1 MRLAQSSRQNIQK
14 SASSTTLLQRQTPRE
29 ENTSFLRRIYRA
41 LPLSERQRQV
51 IRRVVRLAKIGAN
64 GQSAW
69 SLFGR
74 SGAAKTNEAESQALA
89 TLKQRLSAF
98 PLFDDEDYLALHADV
113 RASGMD
119 PKTHFITHGVFE
131 QRALA
136 KPETIIARLS
146 AYSADLG
153 GTSFAVPQLTEAE
166 LARLRSQEIGV
177 FVHSR
182 GNFFMREIAELLL
195 ADLQALSLPA
205 TLRDERFNPAACPP
219 ISIFVAPH
227 EFFAQEEGTAWT
239 NRKLVARS
247 LLYPTEQFGTSWGT
261 FALPYLLTCR
271 GILESNPQ
279 NWRVFCATGVPSL
292 FYFPGFA
299 ESENGAAEEPPNHP
313 LLAGLPKAARAF
325 DPAAASWK
333 DRPLDILFIGAE
345 SPLREAFFAEHAA
358 FFAARPHC
366 LYYVRLGE
374 KPFAAENDDDPR
386 PALNRYL
393 ARRAKIILNLHQ
405 SPVPYFEWHRIVV
418 QGMWNGAVV
427 VSDKCLPHPIFRPGE
442 HYFESNAESIPEL
455 MRWILDT
462 PEGRREAM
470 RVQANA
476 LAALRGPA
484 SRPAMAARLADFL
497 LSFLLG
503 S

>member
-1 MRLAQSSRQNIQK
+1 
-14 SASSTTLLQRQTPRE
+14 LLQTQPPPE

-41 LPLSERQRQV
+41 LPLSERQRRV
-51 IRRVVRLAKIGAN
+51 IRRALHFASIGAN
-64 GQSAW
+64 GTTVW

-74 SGAAKTNEAESQALA
+74 LGAAKMDEAESQALA
-89 TLKQRLSAF
+89 TLKQRLAAF
-98 PLFDDEDYLALHADV
+98 PLFDAEDYAALHADV

-119 PKTHFITHGVFE
+119 PKTHFLTHGVFE
-131 QRALA
+131 QRAFA
-136 KPETIIARLS
+136 KPETITARL
-146 AYSADLG
+146 AAFSADLDAALFPEP
-153 GTSFAVPQLTEAE
+153 TLTEAK

-195 ADLQALSLPA
+195 ADLRALSLPA
-205 TLRDERFNPAACPP
+205 TLRDERSNPAASPP
-219 ISIFVAPH
+219 ISIFVGPH
-227 EFFAQEEGTAWT
+227 EFFAWEKDTAWT
-239 NRKLVARS
+239 NRKLIARS
-247 LLYPTEQFGTSWGT
+247 FLYSTEQFGTSWGAP
-261 FALPYLLTCR
+261 ALPYLLTCR
-271 GILESNPQ
+271 GILESNLQ
-279 NWRVFCATGVPSL
+279 NWHVFRTTGVPSL

-299 ESENGAAEEPPNHP
+299 QEDMDLPEKPPNHP
-313 LLAGLPKAARAF
+313 LLAGLPKAVREFSA
-325 DPAAASWK
+325 PASEWK

-345 SPLREAFFAEHAA
+345 SPLREAFFAKHAA

-374 KPFAAENDDDPR
+374 EPFAAEDDGDPR

-393 ARRAKIILNLHQ
+393 SQRAKIVLNLHQ
-405 SPVPYFEWHRIVV
+405 NRVPYFEWHRIVI

-442 HYFESNAESIPEL
+442 HYFEESAESIPEL

-462 PEGRREAM
+462 PEGQREAL
-470 RVQANA
+470 RVRANA
-476 LAALRGPA
+476 LAALHGPA

-497 LSFLLG
+497 IG

>member
-1 MRLAQSSRQNIQK
+1 M
-14 SASSTTLLQRQTPRE
+14 
-29 ENTSFLRRIYRA
+29 
-41 LPLSERQRQV
+41 PLSERQRQV

-64 GQSAW
+64 GESVW

-98 PLFDDEDYLALHADV
+98 PLFDAEDYAALHADV

-131 QRALA
+131 QRAFA

-146 AYSADLG
+146 AYSADLDE
-153 GTSFAVPQLTEAE
+153 TYFAEPALTKAR
-166 LARLRSQEIGV
+166 LSRLRSQEIGV

-195 ADLQALSLPA
+195 ADLRALSLPA
-205 TLRDERFNPAACPP
+205 TLGDERSDPAACPP

-227 EFFAQEEGTAWT
+227 EFFALEKGTAWT
-239 NRKLVARS
+239 SRALVARS
-247 LLYPTEQFGTSWGT
+247 FLYPTEQFGTSWGAP
-261 FALPYLLTCR
+261 ALPYVLTCR
-271 GILESNPQ
+271 GVLESNPQ
-279 NWRVFCATGVPSL
+279 SWHVFRATGVPSL
-292 FYFPGFA
+292 FYFPGFPQ
-299 ESENGAAEEPPNHP
+299 EDIGLAEEPPRHP
-313 LLAGLPKAARAF
+313 LLAGLPKAVRNFSPAR
-325 DPAAASWK
+325 SQWK

-374 KPFAAENDDDPR
+374 KPFAAEDDGDPR

-393 ARRAKIILNLHQ
+393 AQRAKIILNLHQ

-427 VSDKCLPHPIFRPGE
+427 VSDKCLPHPIFHPGE

-462 PEGRREAM
+462 PEGQREAM

-484 SRPAMAARLADFL
+484 SRPAMAARLAG
-497 LSFLLG
+497 FLLG